1 MLVVCTAYHFD
12 QIKCVLFISTGVHGI
27 NAMQVKNEWL
37 HNAGAG
43 VIAHVA
49 DSIKQQESRKYFRAN
64 L

>member
-1 MLVVCTAYHFD
+1 
-12 QIKCVLFISTGVHGI
+12 
-27 NAMQVKNEWL
+27 MQVKNEWL

>member
-1 MLVVCTAYHFD
+1 MA
-12 QIKCVLFISTGVHGI
+12 S
-27 NAMQVKNEWL
+27 MQVKNEWL

-49 DSIKQQESRKYFRAN
+49 DSIKQQESRPYLPAN

>member
-1 MLVVCTAYHFD
+1 MLL
-12 QIKCVLFISTGVHGI
+12 I
-27 NAMQVKNEWL
+27 QVKSEWL

-49 DSIKQQESRKYFRAN
+49 DSLKHQESTSPFIAAS

>member
-1 MLVVCTAYHFD
+1 MVQHVRTDRVSHIVWLVSLTRAAFVF
-12 QIKCVLFISTGVHGI
+12 
-27 NAMQVKNEWL
+27 QVKNEWL

-49 DSIKQQESRKYFRAN
+49 DSLKQQESRPVKTAS